1 MPNYWAAIAPDVLF
15 GGIGIRAGVP
25 INGDR
30 ANRAHYV
37 ERKSCEIERPYPRAS
52 DSVSCQSF
60 AFSRASFSAINSRI
74 SSDMFRSFNHCSLYN
89 VTGKRPI
96 P

>member
-1 MPNYWAAIAPDVLF
+1 MTIGPPDVLF
-15 GGIGIRAGVP
+15 GGIWIRAGVP
-25 INGDR
+25 INVDR
-30 ANRAHYV
+30 ADRAHFV
-37 ERKSCEIERPYPRAS
+37 ERKFCEERPYPRAS
-52 DSVSCQSF
+52 GSVSGQSF

-74 SSDMFRSFNHCSLYN
+74 SFDMFRSFNHCSLYN